1 MLTSWN
7 SISPPCYVFHTCYLT
22 IDFVCIGRTKKVAII
37 TSESLFPLLYDVATH
52 VHLTSMTKRE
62 LIDQFIQLGSWTHA

>member
-7 SISPPCYVFHTCYLT
+7 SISPPCFVFHTCYLT

-37 TSESLFPLLYDVATH
+37 TSESLFPLLYAVATH
-52 VHLTSMTKRE
+52 GHLTS
-62 LIDQFIQLGSWTHA
+62 IFSIS